1 MKAIDRILGESEPQF
16 SEQFNDTLALF
27 GHVQQLADWSREE
40 DAPSPGDE
48 ALHQAIQAYEAKYG
62 SSTLTRDLG
71 QACDDCYTQDDYGQ
85 WAMEVQGDL
94 IYNFVRAIKNGE
106 IPVSSLLHSVLSGH
120 ALEGDI
126 DLALSAI
133 ADRLGWERADL
144 TGFNTV

>member
-1 MKAIDRILGESEPQF
+1 MNSVSRILGESEPQF

-27 GHVQQLADWSREE
+27 GPVQQLVDWSREE

-71 QACDDCYTQDDYGQ
+71 QACDDCYTQDDFND
-85 WAMEVQGDL
+85 WAMGLQGDL

-120 ALEGDI
+120 ALEVDI

-133 ADRLGWERADL
+133 ADRLGWDRADL
-144 TGFNTV
+144 NGFETV